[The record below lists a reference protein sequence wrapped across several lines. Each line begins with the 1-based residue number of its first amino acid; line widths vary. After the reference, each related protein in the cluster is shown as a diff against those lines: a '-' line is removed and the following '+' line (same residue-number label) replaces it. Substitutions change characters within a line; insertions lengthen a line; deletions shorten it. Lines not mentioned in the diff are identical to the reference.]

1 MASITIKD
9 LPPELHEKLKRSAKQ
24 RLRSLNSEVIARL
37 EQSIE
42 PRRINAQELIEK
54 ARRFRS
60 TLTFEATDEE
70 INDWKR
76 QGRL

>member
-1 MASITIKD
+1 MASITLKD
-9 LPPELHEKLKRSAKQ
+9 LPPDLHEKLKLSAKQ
-24 RLRSLNSEVIARL
+24 RRRSLNAEVIARL
-37 EQSIE
+37 EQSIQ
-42 PRRINAQELIEK
+42 PQRVNPQELIER

-70 INDWKR
+70 INEFKR

>member
-1 MASITIKD
+1 MASITVKD
-9 LPPELHEKLKRSAKQ
+9 LPPELHEKLKLSAKQ
-24 RLRSLNSEVIARL
+24 RRRSLNAEIIARL

-42 PRRINAQELIEK
+42 PRRVNAQELIER
-54 ARRFRS
+54 ARHFRS

-70 INDWKR
+70 INEWKR